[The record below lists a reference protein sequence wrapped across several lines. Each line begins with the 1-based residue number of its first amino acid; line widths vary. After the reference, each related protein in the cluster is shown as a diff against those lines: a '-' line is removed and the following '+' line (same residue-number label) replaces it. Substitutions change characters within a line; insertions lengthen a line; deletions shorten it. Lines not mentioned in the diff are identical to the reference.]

1 VLYEIGDRVFTLR
14 YEYLDQ
20 NIGVVIGEAGVA
32 VIDTRASH
40 RLADEIKDDLARLS
54 TAPVAAVINTHFHW
68 DHTFGNA
75 RFAGVPIHGHLRCRE
90 VLISEGATM
99 RARVAHEIEPE
110 HSRDVANVEIVP
122 PDQVFATTA
131 IVDLGDRALG
141 LSFHG
146 RAHTDSDLVVSVD
159 DTGVTFMGD
168 LIEEGAPPSFG
179 DSFPTEWAA
188 TLARI
193 EPGLHP
199 VVVPGHG
206 AVVDPAFVV
215 AQRQELE
222 VVAGVAAGDTGHGE
236 IPSGPYPAEVMR
248 QIIERQRALGG
259 NG

>member
-1 VLYEIGDRVFTLR
+1 MLSEIGDRVFTLW

-20 NIGVVIGEAGVA
+20 NIGVVIGGAGVA

-40 RLADEIKDDLARLS
+40 RLADEIRDDLARLTTS
-54 TAPVAAVINTHFHW
+54 PVAAVINTHFHW

-90 VLISEGATM
+90 VMISEGAAT
-99 RARVAHEIEPE
+99 RARVADEIEPE
-110 HSRDVANVEIVP
+110 HSQDVANVEIVP
-122 PDQVFATTA
+122 PGQVFTTTA
-131 IVDLGDRALG
+131 TVDLGDRSLG

-146 RAHTDSDLVVSVD
+146 RAHTDSDLIVSVD
-159 DTGVTFMGD
+159 DAGVTFMGD

-188 TLARI
+188 TLALI

-206 AVVDPAFVV
+206 AVVDPDFVV

-222 VVAGVAAGDTGHGE
+222 LVAGVAAADTGQGE
-236 IPSGPYPAEVMR
+236 TPSGPYPTEVMS
-248 QIIERQRALGG
+248 QVIERQRALRR